1 MRYADLHRTAV
12 AVEGVP
18 VDTPT
23 LTTGVEATV
32 CALLLLAKQFQGQ
45 PAPTNNMRM
54 AAALLPKLASLFLL

>member
-1 MRYADLHRTAV
+1 MTYADLYKTAV

-32 CALLLLAKQFQGQ
+32 CALLLLAKQCQGQ
-45 PAPTNNMRM
+45 SATTNNMRL
-54 AAALLPKLASLFLL
+54 AAALLQKLASLFIL